1 MSTNEFILY
10 YELMSEKIAGY
21 ILLLIGILIMVFA
34 VINVFNVFT
43 KNVQPVQLFSSEGIS
58 LDLAKLA
65 GGNSALPKEG
75 LETEIISAGI
85 LNNSLNLI
93 AHLFFMGFLVNVGFR
108 ISSVGTLLIRTIKV
122 NLKQKTEN
130 PGG

>member
-75 LETEIISAGI
+75 LETEIISADI

-108 ISSVGTLLIRTIKV
+108 ISIVGTLLIRTIKV
-122 NLKQKTEN
+122 KLKQKIET